1 MSAASDARR
10 MNGNPDNRRRIVI
23 GAAAVVGLAGLLFGG
38 WAWWQARSQV
48 STDDAYVEGAVTVIS
63 SKVSGSISELLVK
76 DNQAVKA
83 GELLLR
89 VDPRDYRA
97 KRDQAAAAVKVAE
110 AALLALRSE
119 LPMTR
124 GVTVAQGDEARG
136 ALEGARAAEAASQ
149 SAVEEAQAQLEAKRA
164 AASAAEADVAGA
176 RATAVQAVREK
187 ARQRKLVEQGL
198 VAQRDYDQA
207 EAAEGTARASLEAFE
222 RRRIQVEREAQQVEA
237 ALASRRLGVQQA
249 RQRVAELRGSL
260 ARAESQR
267 HQVPMK
273 EAEVARAEAAL
284 AQAQGDLAYAELQLQ
299 YTDVRAPVDG
309 VVAKRTVELGQ
320 VAQMGQPLLAI
331 VPLHDVWV
339 IANFKETQLARIR
352 PGMKAEVHVDTF
364 SDRTFQG
371 TVDSLA
377 AGTGAR
383 FSLLPPENATGNW
396 VKVVQRLPVK
406 IRLDPGQFSNP
417 HTLRAG
423 MSAVVTVKLR

>member
-1 MSAASDARR
+1 
-10 MNGNPDNRRRIVI
+10 MNGIPDDRRRIII

-38 WAWWQARSQV
+38 WAWWQARSHV

-63 SKVSGSISELLVK
+63 SKVSGNISEMLVK

-83 GELLLR
+83 GEVLLR

-136 ALEGARAAEAASQ
+136 ALEGARAGEAVSQ

-187 ARQRKLVEQGL
+187 ERQRKLVQQGL

-222 RRRIQVEREAQQVEA
+222 RRKIQVEREAQQVEA

-284 AQAQGDLAYAELQLQ
+284 AQAQADLAYAELQLQ
-299 YTDVRAPVDG
+299 YTEVRAPVDG
-309 VVAKRTVELGQ
+309 VVSKRTVELGQ

-352 PGMKAEVHVDTF
+352 PGMKADVQVDTF

-406 IRLDPGQFSNP
+406 IRLHPGQFGNP
-417 HTLRAG
+417 DTLRAG
-423 MSAVVTVKLR
+423 MSAVVTVKLH

>member
-1 MSAASDARR
+1 MNTIPSD
-10 MNGNPDNRRRIVI
+10 RRRIVI
-23 GAAAVVGLAGLLFGG
+23 GAAVVVGLAGLLFGG
-38 WAWWQARSQV
+38 WAWWQARTQV
-48 STDDAYVEGAVTVIS
+48 STDDAYVEGAVAVVS
-63 SKVSGSISELLVK
+63 AKVMGNVVELLVQ
-76 DNQAVKA
+76 DNQQVKA
-83 GELLLR
+83 GDVLLR
-89 VDPRDYRA
+89 LDPRDFRA
-97 KRDQAAAAVKVAE
+97 KRDQAAAAVAVAE

-124 GVTVAQGDEARG
+124 GVTMAQGDEARG

-149 SAVEEAQAQLEAKRA
+149 SAVAEAQAQLEAKRA

-187 ARQRKLVEQGL
+187 ERQRKLVEQGL

-222 RRRIQVEREAQQVEA
+222 RHKIQVEREAQQTEA
-237 ALASRRLGVQQA
+237 ALASRGLGVQQA
-249 RQRVAELRGSL
+249 RQRVAELRGTL
-260 ARAESQR
+260 AKTESQR
-267 HQVPMK
+267 QQVPMK
-273 EAEVARAEAAL
+273 EVDIARAEAVL
-284 AQAQGDLAYAELQLQ
+284 AQARADLAFAELQLQ
-299 YTDVRAPVDG
+299 YTEVRALVDG
-309 VVAKRTVELGQ
+309 VVSRRTVELGQ

-331 VPLHDVWV
+331 VPLHEVWV
-339 IANFKETQLARIR
+339 LANFKETQLARIR
-352 PGMKAEVHVDTF
+352 PGMPVEVRVDTF
-364 SDRTFQG
+364 SDRVFKG

-406 IRLDPGQFSNP
+406 IRLDPGELGNP

>member
-1 MSAASDARR
+1 
-10 MNGNPDNRRRIVI
+10 MNGFPGDRRRIVI
-23 GAAAVVGLAGLLFGG
+23 GAAVVVGLAGLLFGG
-38 WAWWQARSQV
+38 WAWWQARTQV

-63 SKVSGSISELLVK
+63 SKVSGNISEMRVK

-83 GELLLR
+83 GEILLR

-97 KRDQAAAAVKVAE
+97 KGDQAAAAVKVAE

-136 ALEGARAAEAASQ
+136 ALEGARAGEAASQ

-222 RRRIQVEREAQQVEA
+222 RRKIQVEREAQQVEA

-284 AQAQGDLAYAELQLQ
+284 AQAQADLAYAELQLQ
-299 YTDVRAPVDG
+299 YTEVRAPVDG
-309 VVAKRTVELGQ
+309 VVSRRTVELGQ

-331 VPLHDVWV
+331 VPLHEVWV
-339 IANFKETQLARIR
+339 LANFKETQLARIR
-352 PGMKAEVHVDTF
+352 PGMPVEVRVDSF
-364 SDRTFQG
+364 SDRVFKG

-406 IRLDPGQFSNP
+406 IKLDPGQFSNP

-423 MSAVVTVKLR
+423 MSAEVTVKLR

>member
-1 MSAASDARR
+1 
-10 MNGNPDNRRRIVI
+10 MNGFPDNRRRIVI
-23 GAAAVVGLAGLLFGG
+23 GVAAVVGLAGLLFGG
-38 WAWWQARSQV
+38 WAWWQARTQV

-63 SKVSGSISELLVK
+63 SKVSGNISEMRVK

-222 RRRIQVEREAQQVEA
+222 RRKIQVEREAQQVEA

-249 RQRVAELRGSL
+249 RQRVAELRGTL

-273 EAEVARAEAAL
+273 EAEVARAGAVL
-284 AQAQGDLAYAELQLQ
+284 AQAQADLAYAELQLQ
-299 YTDVRAPVDG
+299 YTEVRAPVDG
-309 VVAKRTVELGQ
+309 VVSRRTVELGQ

-331 VPLHDVWV
+331 VPLHEVWV
-339 IANFKETQLARIR
+339 LANFKETQLARIR
-352 PGMKAEVHVDTF
+352 PGMAVEVRVDSF
-364 SDRTFQG
+364 SDRVFKG

-406 IRLDPGQFSNP
+406 IKIDPGQFGNP
-417 HTLRAG
+417 DTLRAG
-423 MSAVVTVKLR
+423 MSAEVTVKLR

>member
-1 MSAASDARR
+1 
-10 MNGNPDNRRRIVI
+10 MNGMPDDRRRIVI

-38 WAWWQARSQV
+38 WAWWQARSQI

-63 SKVSGSISELLVK
+63 SKVSGNISEMLVK

-97 KRDQAAAAVKVAE
+97 KRDQTAAAVKVAE

-136 ALEGARAAEAASQ
+136 ALEGARVAEAASQ

-187 ARQRKLVEQGL
+187 ERQRKLVQQGL
-198 VAQRDYDQA
+198 VAQRDFDQA

-222 RRRIQVEREAQQVEA
+222 RRKIQVEREGQQVEA

-273 EAEVARAEAAL
+273 EAEVTRAEAVL
-284 AQAQGDLAYAELQLQ
+284 AQAQADLAYAELQLQ
-299 YTDVRAPVDG
+299 YTEVRAPVDG
-309 VVAKRTVELGQ
+309 VVSKRTVELGQ

-406 IRLDPGQFSNP
+406 IKIDPAQFGNP
-417 HTLRAG
+417 DTLRAG

>member
-1 MSAASDARR
+1 
-10 MNGNPDNRRRIVI
+10 MNGVPERRRIII
-23 GAAAVVGLAGLLFGG
+23 GAAVAVGLAGLLFGG
-38 WAWWQARSQV
+38 WAWWQSRSQV
-48 STDDAYVEGAVTVIS
+48 TTDDAYVEGAVAVVS
-63 SKVSGSISELLVK
+63 AKVMGNVVELLVQ
-76 DNQAVKA
+76 DNQQVKA
-83 GELLLR
+83 GQLLVR

-97 KRDQAAAAVKVAE
+97 KRDQAAAAVKVVE

-124 GVTVAQGDEARG
+124 GVTAALGDEARG
-136 ALEGARAAEAASQ
+136 AFEGARAAEAGAQ

-164 AASAAEADVAGA
+164 AVSAAEADVAGA
-176 RATAVQAVREK
+176 RATAIQAAREK
-187 ARQRKLVEQGL
+187 ERQRKLVAQGL

-207 EAAEGTARASLEAFE
+207 EAAEGTARATLEAFE
-222 RRRIQVEREAQQVEA
+222 RRKLQVEREAQQVEA

-249 RQRVAELRGSL
+249 TQRVAELRGTL
-260 ARAESQR
+260 AKAESQR

-273 EAEVARAEAAL
+273 EAEVKRAEAAL
-284 AQAQGDLAYAELQLQ
+284 AQAQADLAFAELQLQ
-299 YTDVRAPVDG
+299 YTEVRAPVDG
-309 VVAKRTVELGQ
+309 VVSKRTVELGQ

-331 VPLHDVWV
+331 VPLHEVWV
-339 IANFKETQLARIR
+339 LANFKETQLARIR
-352 PGMKAEVHVDTF
+352 PGMTAEVHVDTF
-364 SDRTFQG
+364 SDRSFKG

-406 IRLDPGQFSNP
+406 IRLDPGQFGNP

-423 MSAVVTVKLR
+423 MSAVVTVRLR

>member
-1 MSAASDARR
+1 
-10 MNGNPDNRRRIVI
+10 MNGIPGDRRRIVI
-23 GAAAVVGLAGLLFGG
+23 GASAVVGLAGLLFGG

-63 SKVSGSISELLVK
+63 SKVSGNISEMLVK

-97 KRDQAAAAVKVAE
+97 KRDQAAAAVKVTE
-110 AALLALRSE
+110 AALRALRSE

-149 SAVEEAQAQLEAKRA
+149 SAVVEAQAQLEAKRA

-187 ARQRKLVEQGL
+187 ERQRKLVAQGL

-222 RRRIQVEREAQQVEA
+222 RRKIQVEREAQQVEA

-249 RQRVAELRGSL
+249 RERVAELRGSL

-267 HQVPMK
+267 HQVAMK
-273 EAEVARAEAAL
+273 EAEVARGEAAL
-284 AQAQGDLAYAELQLQ
+284 SQAQADLAYAELQLQ
-299 YTDVRAPVDG
+299 YTEVRAPVDG
-309 VVAKRTVELGQ
+309 VVSKRTVELGQ

-352 PGMKAEVHVDTF
+352 PGMKAEVRVDTF
-364 SDRTFQG
+364 SDRAFQG

-406 IRLDPGQFSNP
+406 IKLDPGQFGNP
-417 HTLRAG
+417 DTLRAG
-423 MSAVVTVKLR
+423 MSAEVTVKLR